1 MFSIIET
8 GGKQYVA
15 AVGKKI
21 KIEKLEAEEGTNVVF
36 DKVLLVAS
44 SDDDVKIGK
53 PYITGAKVTG
63 EVMKQGKGDKVISLR
78 YKPKKRVRV
87 KRGHRQLFT
96 EVTIMEI
103 ESGK

>member
-15 AVGKKI
+15 EVGKKI
-21 KIEKLEAEEGTNVVF
+21 KIEKLEVEEGKNVVF
-36 DKVLLVAS
+36 DKILLVAS
-44 SDDDVKIGK
+44 SDDDVKVGK
-53 PYITGAKVTG
+53 PYVAGATVTA
-63 EVMKQGKGDKVISLR
+63 EVVQQGKGDKVISLR

-96 EVTIMEI
+96 EVKITEI
-103 ESGK
+103 EGGK

>member
-15 AVGKKI
+15 TVGKKI
-21 KIEKLEAEEGTNVVF
+21 KIEKLEAEEGKNVIF
-36 DKVLLVAS
+36 DKVLLVAA
-44 SDDDVKIGK
+44 SDDDVKVGK
-53 PYITGAKVTG
+53 PYVAGAKVTG
-63 EVMKQGKGDKVISLR
+63 KVVKQGKGDKVISLR

-96 EVTIMEI
+96 EVLIQEI
-103 ESGK
+103 K

>member
-8 GGKQYVA
+8 GGKQYVV

-21 KIEKLEAEEGTNVVF
+21 KIEKLEGETWQNVVF
-36 DKVLLVAS
+36 DKVLLVVS
-44 SDDDVKIGK
+44 SDDDVKVGT
-53 PYITGAKVTG
+53 PYIPAAKVTG
-63 EVMKQGKGDKVISLR
+63 EVLKQGKGDKVISLR

-96 EVTIMEI
+96 EVLIKNV

>member
-15 AVGKKI
+15 AVGKNI
-21 KIEKLEAEEGTNVVF
+21 KIEKLEEEEGKNVVF
-36 DKVLLVAS
+36 DKVLLVVS
-44 SDDDVKIGK
+44 SDDNVKVGK
-53 PYITGAKVTG
+53 PYVAGAKVTG
-63 EVMKQGKGDKVISLR
+63 EVVQQGKGDKVISLR

-96 EVTIMEI
+96 EVKIVEI
-103 ESGK
+103 EAGK

>member
-8 GGKQYVA
+8 GGKQYVV

-21 KIEKLEAEEGTNVVF
+21 KIEKLEAEEGKNVVF
-36 DKVLLVAS
+36 DKVLLIAS

-53 PYITGAKVTG
+53 PYIAGAKVTG
-63 EVMKQGKGDKVISLR
+63 EVIKQGKGDKVISLR

-96 EVTIMEI
+96 EVLIQEVK
-103 ESGK
+103 EGK

>member
-15 AVGKKI
+15 VVGKKI
-21 KIEKLEAEEGTNVVF
+21 KIEKLEAEEGKNVVF

-44 SDDDVKIGK
+44 SDDDVKVGK
-53 PYITGAKVTG
+53 PYVAGAKVTG
-63 EVMKQGKGDKVISLR
+63 EVVKQGKGDKVISLR
-78 YKPKKRVRV
+78 YRAKKRIRV

-96 EVTIMEI
+96 EVLIQEI
-103 ESGK
+103 K

>member
-15 AVGKKI
+15 AVGKKV
-21 KIEKLEAEEGTNVVF
+21 KIEKLEVEEGKTVVF

-44 SDDDVKIGK
+44 SDDDVKVGK
-53 PYITGAKVTG
+53 PYVAGAKVTG
-63 EVMKQGKGDKVISLR
+63 EVVKQGKGDKVISLR

-96 EVTIMEI
+96 EVKIVEI

>member
-21 KIEKLEAEEGTNVVF
+21 KIEKLEAEEGKNVVF
-36 DKVLLVAS
+36 DKVLLIAS
-44 SDDDVKIGK
+44 SDDDVKVGK

-63 EVMKQGKGDKVISLR
+63 EVAKQGKGDKVISLR

-96 EVTIMEI
+96 EVKIVEI

>member
-21 KIEKLEAEEGTNVVF
+21 KMEKLEGEEGKNVVF

-44 SDDDVKIGK
+44 SDDDVKVGK
-53 PYITGAKVTG
+53 PYVSGAKVTG
-63 EVMKQGKGDKVISLR
+63 EVVKQGKGDKVISLR

-96 EVTIMEI
+96 EVKIVEI
-103 ESGK
+103 ESGR